1 MNLTVIFSIS
11 NLKMTES
18 SENSTSEFTY
28 LNLLFYATNVPKP
41 KDIRFFPGEVTDYTF
56 VRLEPVNN

>member
-1 MNLTVIFSIS
+1 
-11 NLKMTES
+11 MTES

-56 VRLEPVNN
+56 VRLEPVNNW